1 MFVCLYFGK
10 QEQLSS
16 EWWNITARGFYS
28 AKDAERHGKYMMPTA
43 GVLGFAVIKENE
55 DSWELI
61 ERESMLPSNYSLSCD
76 NHAFSLQPAESVTV
90 V

>member
-10 QEQLSS
+10 QEQFSS
-16 EWWNITARGFYS
+16 EWWNIAARGFYT

-61 ERESMLPSNYSLSCD
+61 ERESMLPPNYSLSCH
-76 NHAFSLQPAESVTV
+76 NHKFSIQPAPQLSFV
-90 V
+90 